1 MEGSRGADGSR
12 HLRAVG
18 AAALEPA
25 ALAEEILACLAG
37 APGGIPVRALP
48 AALAER
54 LAMSASDL
62 PSRPVETAHGE
73 WECGYDR
80 ATFHVTHMVGLRHL
94 AQLLIAGGRVDERAG
109 RLVPVSEEQRRA
121 V

>member
-1 MEGSRGADGSR
+1 MEGSRGANGSR

-18 AAALEPA
+18 AAALEPT

-37 APGGIPVRALP
+37 SPGGIPVRALP
-48 AALAER
+48 SALAER
-54 LAMSASDL
+54 LAMTPSEL
-62 PSRPVETAHGE
+62 PARPVETALG
-73 WECGYDR
+73 
-80 ATFHVTHMVGLRHL
+80 
-94 AQLLIAGGRVDERAG
+94 LLIAGGRVDERAG

>member
-1 MEGSRGADGSR
+1 MEGSRGANGPR

-62 PSRPVETAHGE
+62 PSRPVETALG
-73 WECGYDR
+73 
-80 ATFHVTHMVGLRHL
+80 
-94 AQLLIAGGRVDERAG
+94 LLIAGGRVDERAG

>member
-1 MEGSRGADGSR
+1 MEGSRGANGSR

-25 ALAEEILACLAG
+25 ALAEEILACLSG
-37 APGGIPVRALP
+37 SPGGIPVRALP

-54 LAMSASDL
+54 LAMAPSDL
-62 PSRPVETAHGE
+62 PPRAVETALG
-73 WECGYDR
+73 
-80 ATFHVTHMVGLRHL
+80 
-94 AQLLIAGGRVDERAG
+94 LLIAGGRVDERAG
-109 RLVPVSEEQRRA
+109 RLVPLSEEQRRA

>member
-1 MEGSRGADGSR
+1 MEGSRGANGSR

-18 AAALEPA
+18 AAALEPT
-25 ALAEEILACLAG
+25 ALAEEILACLAA

-54 LAMSASDL
+54 LAMT
-62 PSRPVETAHGE
+62 PSEIPGRPVETALG
-73 WECGYDR
+73 
-80 ATFHVTHMVGLRHL
+80 
-94 AQLLIAGGRVDERAG
+94 LLIAGGRVDERAG

>member
-1 MEGSRGADGSR
+1 MEGSRGANGSR

-37 APGGIPVRALP
+37 APGGGIPVRSLP
-48 AALAER
+48 AAIAER
-54 LAMSASDL
+54 LAMAPADL
-62 PSRPVETAHGE
+62 PARPVETALG
-73 WECGYDR
+73 
-80 ATFHVTHMVGLRHL
+80 
-94 AQLLIAGGRVDERAG
+94 LLIAGGRVDERAG
-109 RLVPVSEEQRRA
+109 RLVPVGEEQRRA

>member
-1 MEGSRGADGSR
+1 MEGSRGANGSR

-37 APGGIPVRALP
+37 APGGIPVKALP

-62 PSRPVETAHGE
+62 PSRRVETALG
-73 WECGYDR
+73 
-80 ATFHVTHMVGLRHL
+80 T
-94 AQLLIAGGRVDERAG
+94 LIAGGRVDERAG

>member
-1 MEGSRGADGSR
+1 MEGSRGANGSR

-54 LAMSASDL
+54 LAMSASEL
-62 PSRPVETAHGE
+62 PSQPVETALG
-73 WECGYDR
+73 
-80 ATFHVTHMVGLRHL
+80 
-94 AQLLIAGGRVDERAG
+94 LLIAGGRVDERAG

>member
-1 MEGSRGADGSR
+1 MEGSRGANGSR

-18 AAALEPA
+18 AAALEPT

-54 LAMSASDL
+54 LATTPSEL
-62 PSRPVETAHGE
+62 PARAVETALG
-73 WECGYDR
+73 
-80 ATFHVTHMVGLRHL
+80 
-94 AQLLIAGGRVDERAG
+94 LLIAGGRVDERAG

>member
-1 MEGSRGADGSR
+1 MEGSRGANGSR

-37 APGGIPVRALP
+37 ARGRPVRALP

-62 PSRPVETAHGE
+62 PPRPVETALG
-73 WECGYDR
+73 
-80 ATFHVTHMVGLRHL
+80 
-94 AQLLIAGGRVDERAG
+94 LLIAGGRVNERAG
-109 RLVPVSEEQRRA
+109 RLVP
-121 V
+121 